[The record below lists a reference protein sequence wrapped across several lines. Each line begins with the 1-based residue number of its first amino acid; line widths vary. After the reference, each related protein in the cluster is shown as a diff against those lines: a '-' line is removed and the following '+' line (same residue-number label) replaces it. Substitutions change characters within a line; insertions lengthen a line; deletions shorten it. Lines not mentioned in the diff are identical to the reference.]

1 MGICQSVN
9 ICNPLQNQTFEN
21 TPEFSLDGQIK
32 KAKVL
37 KVYDGDTVW
46 VALKI
51 HGKVYKMKVRLNG
64 IDTPELKPPLT
75 TPNREKVIASAI
87 KSKEFVA
94 RLIDQKIVTLK
105 CYKFEKYGRL
115 LADVS
120 INKINLADELLKN
133 KLAKPYD
140 GKTKE

>member
-1 MGICQSVN
+1 MGICQSLN
-9 ICNPLQNQTFEN
+9 NTTFEN
-21 TPEFSLDGQIK
+21 TPDFSLDGQTK

-46 VALKI
+46 VSLKI
-51 HGKVYKMKVRLNG
+51 HGSIYKMKVRLNG
-64 IDTPELKPPLT
+64 IDTPELKPPLN

-115 LADVS
+115 LADIY
-120 INKINLADELLKN
+120 INKISISQELLKN
-133 KLAKPYD
+133 KLAKQYD
-140 GKTKE
+140 GKSKET

>member
-1 MGICQSVN
+1 MGICQSLN
-9 ICNPLQNQTFEN
+9 NQTFEN
-21 TPEFSLDGQIK
+21 TPDFSLDGQTK

-51 HGKVYKMKVRLNG
+51 HNNVYKMKVRLNG
-64 IDTPELKPPLT
+64 IDTPELKPPLN

-115 LADVS
+115 LADIY
-120 INKINLADELLKN
+120 INKISISQELLKN